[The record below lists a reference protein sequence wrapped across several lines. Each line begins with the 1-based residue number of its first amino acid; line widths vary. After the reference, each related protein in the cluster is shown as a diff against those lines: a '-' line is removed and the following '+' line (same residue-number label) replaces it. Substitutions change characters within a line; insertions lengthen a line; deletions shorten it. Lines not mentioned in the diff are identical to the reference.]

1 LYGNRTAEFWSEINA
16 VRRAKDEILFALLD
30 LKQAKKWSLSIAEY
44 LRDFKEKTVLVLGD
58 FSVGGRKRLEA
69 IKGAIADLG
78 YDPILLDEIPD
89 DLNYNLEQKAVAVGS
104 VARFVVFDDSS
115 KSGHL
120 VELIHSKINDWVTV
134 ILRLEGSK
142 GSFMTRGASSYSK
155 VIRESTYSFVDLPG
169 VLSESVQWAEK
180 TITELKLAGMRMYPW
195 RTELWQAG
203 KR

>member
-1 LYGNRTAEFWSEINA
+1 
-16 VRRAKDEILFALLD
+16 
-30 LKQAKKWSLSIAEY
+30 
-44 LRDFKEKTVLVLGD
+44 
-58 FSVGGRKRLEA
+58 
-69 IKGAIADLG
+69 
-78 YDPILLDEIPD
+78 LDEIPD
-89 DLNYNLEQKAVAVGS
+89 DLHYNLEQKAVAIGS

-120 VELIHSKINDWVTV
+120 VELVHSKINDWLTV

-142 GSFMTRGASSYSK
+142 GSFMTRGASSYSR
-155 VIRESTYSFVDLPG
+155 VIRESTYSFANLPE

-180 TITELKLAGMRMYPW
+180 TIIELELAGMRMYPW